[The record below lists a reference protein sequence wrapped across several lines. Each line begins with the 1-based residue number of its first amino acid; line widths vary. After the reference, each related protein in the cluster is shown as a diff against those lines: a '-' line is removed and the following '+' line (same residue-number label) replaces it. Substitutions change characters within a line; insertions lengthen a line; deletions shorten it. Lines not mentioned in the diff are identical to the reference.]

1 MALFSWA
8 YSITGQSARICP
20 RIKSTQ
26 FSMLSGNEIFQSAG
40 AQVWNNRI
48 YWPGMKPAQR
58 IARHADGSC
67 KQTRGVWYLPWF
79 IHRGSRPFWLPE
91 ACTTSFQYWILQL
104 LDVV

>member
-48 YWPGMKPAQR
+48 YWPGMKPVR
-58 IARHADGSC
+58 KG
-67 KQTRGVWYLPWF
+67 
-79 IHRGSRPFWLPE
+79 
-91 ACTTSFQYWILQL
+91 L
-104 LDVV
+104 LDTRMGAANKHGECGTCHGSYTEGPGHFGYLKHALPVFNIGFFNFWM